1 MSGLLVQ
8 LIYLTHQAKQFCL
21 IVQEEDLEMESK
33 FKIKMHA
40 QVQNFDGKEYQF
52 QPEHLLCEKCWEAV
66 DTAFA
71 HASYYGSSR
80 SSIQEAFQP
89 RHDHA
94 ITVTKVK

>member
-8 LIYLTHQAKQFCL
+8 LIYLTHQANSLFDKSRGG
-21 IVQEEDLEMESK
+21 LEMESQ